1 MKKSIIFFPKVK
13 RKDDWG
19 ETFFMPSAKAKWCK
33 DGQANLIYRLNEN
46 PNVIL
51 TFQKNGKDYKIH

>member
-19 ETFFMPSAKAKWCK
+19 ETFFMPIAKAK
-33 DGQANLIYRLNEN
+33 
-46 PNVIL
+46 
-51 TFQKNGKDYKIH
+51 